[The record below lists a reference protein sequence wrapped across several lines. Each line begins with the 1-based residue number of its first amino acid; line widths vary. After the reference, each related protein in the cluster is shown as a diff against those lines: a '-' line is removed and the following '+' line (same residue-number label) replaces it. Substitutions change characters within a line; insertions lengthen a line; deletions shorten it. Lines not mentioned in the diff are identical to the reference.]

1 MNQER
6 KRKCAILL
14 MILGEEAASTIL
26 RYLSEEERNEIIKE
40 IAENEVVSS
49 EEISKVLDEAY
60 TNLLKSTIVA
70 TGGVDYARRVL
81 EKAEGVVGATK
92 FLTRMNL
99 EREPSP
105 FEFLKKFQ
113 PEEIYDLLLGETPQ
127 TIAFVLTYLDYST
140 SAQVI
145 EILPENLRNEVIW
158 RMSQIEE
165 IPPGIEKIVK
175 DILEKKSTILKKTIE
190 KSKEIKRIA
199 EILNRLPKSIKDGIF
214 EYIEGKNKEIAQKIR
229 DSLFEFED
237 LKKLDNRTLQ
247 TILRGIELKELA
259 VALKLASPE
268 LKEIV
273 FNNLSEN
280 ARQMLKEEIE
290 YLGPMR
296 ISEVEAVQRKII
308 MDIQKMEQEGK
319 ITIITGGEEVV

>member
-1 MNQER
+1 MNEEG
-6 KRKCAILL
+6 KRKSAILL
-14 MILGEEAASTIL
+14 MILGEETASSIL
-26 RYLSEEERNEIIKE
+26 RYLSEEERNAIVKE
-40 IAENEVVSS
+40 IAENDVVSS
-49 EEISKVLDEAY
+49 EESSKVLDEAY
-60 TNLLKSTIVA
+60 TNLLKSTIIA
-70 TGGVDYARRVL
+70 TGGVEYARKVL
-81 EKAEGVVGATK
+81 EKAEGIVGATK
-92 FLTRMNL
+92 FLARMNL
-99 EREPSP
+99 EKEPGP

-140 SAQVI
+140 AAQVI

-175 DILEKKSTILKKTIE
+175 DILEKKSTIVKKSVE

-199 EILNRLPKSIKDGIF
+199 EILNRLPKSVKDGIF
-214 EYIEGKNKEIAQKIR
+214 EYIEGKNEEIAQKIK

-259 VALKLASPE
+259 IALKLASPE
-268 LKEIV
+268 LKETI